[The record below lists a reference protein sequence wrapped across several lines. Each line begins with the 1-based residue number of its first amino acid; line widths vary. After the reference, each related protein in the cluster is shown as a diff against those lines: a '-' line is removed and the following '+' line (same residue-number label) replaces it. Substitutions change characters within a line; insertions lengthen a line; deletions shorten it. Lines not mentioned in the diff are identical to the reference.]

1 MPVALAL
8 LDYKYL
14 SLWRV
19 KRQAGKREGKESL
32 AYRVDI
38 RNKFTIKI
46 KITSISSVETGVP
59 GYNQLQAKLRDWHF
73 SLTIFLYH

>member
-1 MPVALAL
+1 MAVALAL

-14 SLWRV
+14 SLWHV

-46 KITSISSVETGVP
+46 KIITVSSVETVVP
-59 GYNQLQAKLRDWHF
+59 GDSQLQLKLSVTYF
-73 SLTIFLYH
+73 SIWLFLYL